1 MNVIKRDKIQ
11 YLAEKIHETLG
22 LKIPVDLEAVTLK
35 LGGKLIEV
43 DLPEQVDA
51 KIEKSG
57 DAFRIIVNRAKPDTR
72 NNFSIAH
79 ELGHLFLHMGYLI
92 NPEKWDEVN
101 VYTDS
106 VYYRFGHDMEELE
119 ANEFAA
125 AFLMPK
131 VTYRQVVDECTKN
144 GSCDIA
150 KVAKRF
156 EVSTEAALNRGRWL
170 GIFSWD

>member
-1 MNVIKRDKIQ
+1 MKVIKREKIQ
-11 YLAEKIHETLG
+11 YLAEKIHNKLD
-22 LKIPVDLEAVTLK
+22 LKIPVDLKAVTLE
-35 LGGKLIEV
+35 LGGELIEL

-106 VYYRFGHDMEELE
+106 VYYRFGHDIEELE

-125 AFLMPK
+125 AFLMPEAK
-131 VTYRQVVDECTKN
+131 YRQVVKEFTID
-144 GSCDIA
+144 GLCDIS

-156 EVSTEAALNRGRWL
+156 GVSEEAALNRGRWL
-170 GIFSWD
+170 RIFPWN